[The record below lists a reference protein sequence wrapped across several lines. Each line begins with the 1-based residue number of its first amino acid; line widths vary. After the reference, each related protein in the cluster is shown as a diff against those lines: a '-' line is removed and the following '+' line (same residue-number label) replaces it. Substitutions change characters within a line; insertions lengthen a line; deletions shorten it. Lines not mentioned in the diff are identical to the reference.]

1 MPTLKVLDGIKIQ
14 VFADDHNPPHFHAL
28 KGEYEVLIR
37 IGSWNVLRG
46 QMRRK
51 DLDAVIA
58 WANSHEEE
66 LRNEWTRLNG

>member
-1 MPTLKVLDGIKIQ
+1 MEQ
-14 VFADDHNPPHFHAL
+14 PHAHFEGSRRHHAL